1 MIGASLYIIGC
12 SAKNRVRMRLRRLR
26 EPRYLIGAI
35 VGAAYLYFS
44 VFARMG
50 RRGPRA
56 GGPRGGPSPA
66 ALEALR
72 SGAPAAVGLALL
84 AATAVGW
91 LLPFDSG
98 LLDFSQAEV
107 QFLFPAP
114 VSRRSLLLHRMM
126 RSQIGI
132 LLGSIIPALMVQ
144 SFSGYAR
151 LRLSVATW
159 LILSTAKV
167 YATGV
172 SLART
177 RLTSSDTRARRVAW
191 LPLVVLGS
199 ACGIVAIALLQTFR
213 ASPPDGAR
221 EAIVQ
226 IGTIVSHGLPRIVLW
241 PFVAL
246 AAPLFAPWPGEY
258 LVAMLEAAIV
268 AAACVAWVLA
278 SDATFQDAAEEVAAR
293 KAQQPGPRAV
303 KYRARTTGWNLAPSG
318 RAEVAFA
325 WKAAM
330 QTLRVVDIRS
340 FVRVA
345 AILVLITVGSTAF
358 GRASGLPAIVG
369 IFALAGAGFTVLM
382 APQILRVDL
391 RQDLKHL
398 ELLKTWPVK
407 ASAVVR
413 GEIAWPGGLLTV
425 VAWILIGIALV
436 LSSANFSRVPIGLRL
451 GAAGAAALVA
461 PALVFAQLT
470 IHNGVALMFP
480 AWVPLGSQRARG
492 LDAMGQR
499 IIILGGTW
507 LLLAIMT
514 LPGALAGAIVWF
526 AFRAI
531 VGPLA
536 LIPGA
541 IACAVVL
548 GIEVLVATEALGPL
562 YERLDVLSVERTE

>member
-1 MIGASLYIIGC
+1 MLGASVYIIVC
-12 SAKNRVRMRLRRLR
+12 SARNRVRMRLRRLR
-26 EPRYLIGAI
+26 EPRYLIGAM

-50 RRGPRA
+50 RRGRGA
-56 GGPRGGPSPA
+56 GPRGGPPPA
-66 ALEALR
+66 TVEALR
-72 SGAPAAVGLALL
+72 AAAPAAVGLALL
-84 AATAVGW
+84 AATAIGW
-91 LLPFDSG
+91 ILPFDSG
-98 LLDFSQAEV
+98 LLDFSPAEV

-114 VSRRSLLLHRMM
+114 VSRRSLLVHRMM

-132 LLGSIIPALMVQ
+132 LLGSVIPALMVQ

-151 LRLSVATW
+151 LRLSIATW

-177 RLTSSDTRARRVAW
+177 RLTSSDARARRVAW
-191 LPLVVLGS
+191 LPLAVLGA
-199 ACGIVAIALLQTFR
+199 ACAIVAIALLRSFNG
-213 ASPPDGAR
+213 APPNGAQA
-221 EAIVQ
+221 AIVR
-226 IGTIVSHGLPRIVLW
+226 IGNVVSHGLPRIVLW

-246 AAPLFAPWPGEY
+246 AAPLFAPWPGAY
-258 LVAMLEAAIV
+258 LVAMLEALLV

-278 SDATFQDAAEEVAAR
+278 SDTAFQDAAEEVAAR
-293 KAQQPGPRAV
+293 KAREPGKQSV
-303 KYRARTTGWNLAPSG
+303 KYRQRATGWVLAPTG

-330 QTLRVVDIRS
+330 QTVRVVDVRS
-340 FVRVA
+340 LLRLA
-345 AILVLITVGSTAF
+345 AILVAIAVGSIAF
-358 GRASGLPAIVG
+358 GRASGLAAIVG
-369 IFALAGAGFTVLM
+369 VFALAGAGFAVLM

-413 GEIAWPGGLLTV
+413 GEIAWPGALLTV
-425 VAWILIGIALV
+425 LAWILIGIALL
-436 LSSANFSRVPIGLRL
+436 LSSANFSRAPIGLRL
-451 GAAGAAALVA
+451 GAAGAAALLA

-470 IHNGVALMFP
+470 IHNGVALLFP

-499 IIILGGTW
+499 LIILGGTW

-526 AFRAI
+526 VFKAI

-536 LIPGA
+536 LVPGG
-541 IACAVVL
+541 IACAVVV
-548 GIEVLVATEALGPL
+548 GMEVLVATEALGPL